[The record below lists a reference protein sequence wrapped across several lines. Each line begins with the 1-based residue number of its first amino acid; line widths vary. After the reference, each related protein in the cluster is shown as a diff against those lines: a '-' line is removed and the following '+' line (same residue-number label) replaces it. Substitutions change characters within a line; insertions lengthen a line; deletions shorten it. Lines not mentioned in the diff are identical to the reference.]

1 MTVSGR
7 NPPDPVSTRWIGR
20 LVGEG
25 QSLRASETFV
35 LAGIDW
41 QAPHHALIELRART
55 LGGRWTPWVRASV
68 LGHDSDVGEAAAYA
82 LVGEPVWT
90 GRADAV
96 QVRSDVRVEALRVHL
111 VSAAAV
117 GGAAVGGAALSGAA
131 LGGAAVGGAAEV
143 AVGGA
148 ADAAVDGAVHVAGD
162 AAAAAGAFPP
172 AEPQL
177 PAGPGQPPIIARR
190 AWAGELEPRFPPLY
204 GDVRLAFVHQSVT
217 ANGYSSGEVPA
228 IMRSIYYFHTRVRG
242 WNDIGYN
249 FAVDAYG
256 RIWEAR
262 AGGIDQAVV
271 GAQAGGYNLES
282 FGAVLLGDF
291 DSALPTST
299 ARRALAHLVAWKL
312 ALHGVPI
319 NGRVTVEVDP
329 SDAFYTRFRPGQ
341 LVSLPRI
348 AGHRD
353 GCTTDCPGDDM
364 YFKGMPPLRQ
374 AVAQLTGRQL
384 KLTLEAGPP
393 PRSKYSRAPYAIAPG
408 TKIQPARYLQLASVR
423 LRAGDVLPLHGYL
436 RSFAGAP
443 TRAAP
448 VVLQEVSSN
457 RTTTLEAP
465 VARAVTHPDGLWVAL
480 LSPRR
485 NLLVRALHAEAPA
498 AASALVAI
506 GVTPVLAL
514 TLSSADR
521 TGVAVTGTVTPPK
534 PHVVLEAMDAGGKQR
549 VVARETVEA
558 AAGRFRGTL
567 RLKPGRY
574 WITAR
579 TDADAANLA
588 GASPRVAAHV

>member
-1 MTVSGR
+1 MTAPGGNS
-7 NPPDPVSTRWIGR
+7 PDSLSTRWIGQ
-20 LVGEG
+20 LIGEG
-25 QSLRASETFV
+25 HPLRASETFV

-55 LGGRWTPWVRASV
+55 LGGGWTPWVRASV
-68 LGHDSDVGEAAAYA
+68 LGHDSDGGETAAYA

-96 QVRSDVRVEALRVHL
+96 QLRSDVPVEGLRVHF
-111 VSAAAV
+111 VSAAVVGGATVGAVDRAAV
-117 GGAAVGGAALSGAA
+117 GAVDGAAVGAVD
-131 LGGAAVGGAAEV
+131 GAAVG
-143 AVGGA
+143 
-148 ADAAVDGAVHVAGD
+148 AVDGA
-162 AAAAAGAFPP
+162 AAAGGAFPL
-172 AEPQL
+172 AEPHL

-190 AWAGELEPRFPPLY
+190 AWAGDLEPRFPPIY
-204 GDVRLAFVHQSVT
+204 GDVRLAFVHHSVT
-217 ANGYSSGEVPA
+217 ANGYSRGEVPA
-228 IMRSIYYFHTRVRG
+228 ILRSIYYFHTRVRG

-291 DSALPTST
+291 DATLPTST

-319 NGRVTVEVDP
+319 SGRVTVEVDP

-364 YFKGMPPLRQ
+364 YFNGMPPLRH
-374 AVAQLTGRQL
+374 AVAQLTGRQI
-384 KLTLEAGPP
+384 KLTLEVGPP
-393 PRSKYSRAPYAIAPG
+393 PRSKHSVPPYAIARG

-436 RSFAGAP
+436 RSFAGASLR
-443 TRAAP
+443 TAP
-448 VVLQEVSSN
+448 VVLQEVSSS
-457 RTTTLEAP
+457 RTTTHEAP

-480 LSPRR
+480 FSPRT

-498 AASALVAI
+498 AASALLAI
-506 GVTPVLAL
+506 GVVPVLAL
-514 TLSSADR
+514 TLTSADR
-521 TGVAVTGTVTPPK
+521 AEVAVTGTVTPPK
-534 PHVVLEAMDAGGKQR
+534 PHVVLEAMDAGGKHQ
-549 VVARETVEA
+549 VVLRKTVEA
-558 AAGRFRGTL
+558 ARGQFRGTL

-574 WITAR
+574 WITAG
-579 TDADAANLA
+579 TQADAANLA
-588 GASPRVAAHV
+588 GASPRVAVHV

>member
-1 MTVSGR
+1 MTAPGGD
-7 NPPDPVSTRWIGR
+7 PPEPVSTRWIGQ
-20 LVGEG
+20 LIGAG
-25 QSLRASETFV
+25 HPLRASETFV

-41 QAPHHALIELRART
+41 QAPHHVLIELRART
-55 LGGRWTPWVRASV
+55 LGHGWTPWVRASV
-68 LGHDSDVGEAAAYA
+68 LGHDSDRGESAAYA

-90 GRADAV
+90 GRADAL
-96 QVRSDVRVEALRVHL
+96 QLRSDLPVEGLRVHF
-111 VSAAAV
+111 VSAAVVA
-117 GGAAVGGAALSGAA
+117 GAAAG
-131 LGGAAVGGAAEV
+131 
-143 AVGGA
+143 
-148 ADAAVDGAVHVAGD
+148 AVDGAAAGAVD
-162 AAAAAGAFPP
+162 EAVRAVDGAAATRRAAATRGTAAAAGAFPL

-190 AWAGELEPRFPPLY
+190 AWSGDLEPRFPPVY
-204 GDVRLAFVHQSVT
+204 GDVRLAFVHHSVT
-217 ANGYSSGEVPA
+217 ANSYGSGEVPA
-228 IMRSIYYFHTRVRG
+228 ILRSIYYFHTRVRG

-249 FAVDAYG
+249 FALDAYG

-271 GAQAGGYNLES
+271 GAQAGGYNVES

-291 DSALPTST
+291 EATLPTSA

-319 NGRVTVEVDP
+319 SGRVTVEVDP

-364 YFKGMPPLRQ
+364 YFNGMPPLRR
-374 AVAQLTGRQL
+374 AVAQLTGRQVN
-384 KLTLEAGPP
+384 LTLEAGPP
-393 PRSKYSRAPYAIAPG
+393 ARSKYSRPPYAIAPG

-423 LRAGDVLPLHGYL
+423 LRAGDVLPVHGYL
-436 RSFAGAP
+436 RSFAGVSL
-443 TRAAP
+443 RSAP
-448 VVLQEVSSN
+448 VVVQEVSSS
-457 RTTTLEAP
+457 RSATHEAS
-465 VARAVTHPDGLWVAL
+465 VARAVTHPDGLWVAV
-480 LSPRR
+480 LSPRT

-498 AASALVAI
+498 AASALLVI
-506 GVTPVLAL
+506 GVVPVLSL

-521 TGVAVTGTVTPPK
+521 AAVAVTGTVTPPK
-534 PHVVLEAMDAGGKQR
+534 PHVVLEAIEAGGKQR
-549 VVARETVEA
+549 VVLRKTVEA
-558 AAGRFRGTL
+558 ARGQFRGTL

-579 TDADAANLA
+579 TQADASNLA
-588 GASPRVAAHV
+588 GASPRLAAHV

>member
-1 MTVSGR
+1 MTVSGG

-148 ADAAVDGAVHVAGD
+148 ADAAVGGAVHVAGD

-549 VVARETVEA
+549 VVARETVVA

>member
-148 ADAAVDGAVHVAGD
+148 ADAAVGGAVHVAGD

-228 IMRSIYYFHTRVRG
+228 ILRSIYYFHTHVRG

-262 AGGIDQAVV
+262 AGGIDQPVV

-282 FGAVLLGDF
+282 FGVVLLGDF
-291 DSALPTST
+291 DSTLPTST
-299 ARRALAHLVAWKL
+299 SRHALAHLVAWKL

-319 NGRVTVEVDP
+319 SGRVTVEVDP

-364 YFKGMPPLRQ
+364 YFNGMPALRH
-374 AVAQLTGRQL
+374 AVALLTGRQVQ
-384 KLTLEAGPP
+384 LTLEAGPP
-393 PRSKYSRAPYAIAPG
+393 PRSESSRPPYAIAPG
-408 TKIQPARYLQLASVR
+408 TKIQPARYQQLASVR
-423 LRAGDVLPLHGYL
+423 LRAGDVLPMHGYL
-436 RSFAGAP
+436 RSFAGTP
-443 TRAAP
+443 MRAAP
-448 VVLQEVSSN
+448 VVLQEVSSS
-457 RTTTLEAP
+457 RTSTHEAP
-465 VARAVTHPDGLWVAL
+465 VARAVTHPNGLWVAL
-480 LSPRR
+480 LSPRT

-498 AASALVAI
+498 GASALVAI

-514 TLSSADR
+514 KLSSADR
-521 TGVAVTGTVTPPK
+521 AGVVVTGTVTPPK
-534 PHVVLEAMDAGGKQR
+534 PHVVLEAIDAGGKQR
-549 VVARETVEA
+549 VVLRKTVEA

-574 WITAR
+574 WITAG
-579 TDADAANLA
+579 TQADASNLA
-588 GASPRVAAHV
+588 GTSPRVAAHV

>member
-1 MTVSGR
+1 M
-7 NPPDPVSTRWIGR
+7 
-20 LVGEG
+20 
-25 QSLRASETFV
+25 

-41 QAPHHALIELRART
+41 QAPHHARIELRARR
-55 LGGRWTPWVRASV
+55 LGSGWTPWVLASV
-68 LGHDSDVGEAAAYA
+68 LGHDSDGGETAAYA

-96 QVRSDVRVEALRVHL
+96 QVRSNVPVDGLRVHF
-111 VSAAAV
+111 VNARPTAR
-117 GGAAVGGAALSGAA
+117 
-131 LGGAAVGGAAEV
+131 
-143 AVGGA
+143 
-148 ADAAVDGAVHVAGD
+148 
-162 AAAAAGAFPP
+162 AAAASGAFPL
-172 AEPQL
+172 AEPHL
-177 PAGPGQPPIIARR
+177 PAGPGQPAIIARR
-190 AWAGELEPRFPPLY
+190 AWAGDLEPRFPPVY
-204 GDVRLAFVHQSVT
+204 GDVRLAFVHHSVT

-228 IMRSIYYFHTRVRG
+228 ILRSIYYFHTRVRG

-291 DSALPTST
+291 EATLPTST

-319 NGRVTVEVDP
+319 SGRVTVEVDP

-341 LVSLPRI
+341 LVVLPRI

-364 YFKGMPPLRQ
+364 YFNGMPPLRR
-374 AVAQLTGRQL
+374 AVAQLTGRQVQ
-384 KLTLEAGPP
+384 LTLEAGPP
-393 PRSKYSRAPYAIAPG
+393 PRSGYSRAPYAIAPG
-408 TKIQPARYLQLASVR
+408 TKVQPARYLQLASVR

-436 RSFAGAP
+436 RSFAGDP
-443 TRAAP
+443 LRMAP
-448 VVLQEVSSN
+448 VVLQKVSSSKA
-457 RTTTLEAP
+457 TTQEAS

-480 LSPRR
+480 LSPRT

-498 AASALVAI
+498 AASALLAI
-506 GVTPVLAL
+506 GVAPMLEL

-521 TGVAVTGTVTPPK
+521 AEVAVTGTVTPPK
-534 PHVVLEAMDAGGKQR
+534 RHVVLEATDARGKQR
-549 VVARETVEA
+549 IVLRKTVGA
-558 AAGRFRGTL
+558 ASGRFRATL

-579 TDADAANLA
+579 TQADASNLA
-588 GASPRVAAHV
+588 GASPGVAAHV

>member
-1 MTVSGR
+1 MTAQGGNMAVQGG
-7 NPPDPVSTRWIGR
+7 NLPDSVSTRWIGQ
-20 LVGEG
+20 LTGEG
-25 QSLRASETFV
+25 HPLRASETFV

-55 LGGRWTPWVRASV
+55 LGRGWTPWVRASV
-68 LGHDSDVGEAAAYA
+68 LGHDSDGGETAAYA

-90 GRADAV
+90 GPADAL
-96 QVRSDVRVEALRVHL
+96 QLRSDVPVEGLRVHF
-111 VSAAAV
+111 VSAAVVA
-117 GGAAVGGAALSGAA
+117 GAAAG
-131 LGGAAVGGAAEV
+131 
-143 AVGGA
+143 
-148 ADAAVDGAVHVAGD
+148 AVDGAAAGAVD
-162 AAAAAGAFPP
+162 GAAAGAVDGAAAAAATFPL
-172 AEPQL
+172 AEPHL

-204 GDVRLAFVHQSVT
+204 GDVRLAFVHHSVT
-217 ANGYSSGEVPA
+217 ANEYSSGEVPA
-228 IMRSIYYFHTRVRG
+228 ILRSIYYFHTHVRG

-249 FAVDAYG
+249 FALDAYG

-291 DSALPTST
+291 EATLPTSA
-299 ARRALAHLVAWKL
+299 ARRALAQLVAWKL

-319 NGRVTVEVDP
+319 SGRVTVEVDP

-364 YFKGMPPLRQ
+364 YFNGMPALRR
-374 AVAQLTGRQL
+374 AVAQLTGRQVN
-384 KLTLEAGPP
+384 LTLEAGPP
-393 PRSKYSRAPYAIAPG
+393 ARSKYSRPPYAIAPG

-423 LRAGDVLPLHGYL
+423 LRAGDVLPMHGYL
-436 RSFAGAP
+436 RSFAGASLP
-443 TRAAP
+443 HAP
-448 VVLQEVSSN
+448 IMLQEVSSS
-457 RTTTLEAP
+457 RTTTHEAP

-480 LSPRR
+480 LSPRT

-498 AASALVAI
+498 AASALLVI
-506 GVTPVLAL
+506 GVVPVLAL

-521 TGVAVTGTVTPPK
+521 AEVAVTGTVTPPK
-534 PHVVLEAMDAGGKQR
+534 PHVVLEAIEAGGKQR
-549 VVARETVEA
+549 VVLRKTVEA
-558 AAGRFRGTL
+558 ARGQFRGTL

-579 TDADAANLA
+579 TQADGSNLA
-588 GASPRVAAHV
+588 GASPRLAAHV